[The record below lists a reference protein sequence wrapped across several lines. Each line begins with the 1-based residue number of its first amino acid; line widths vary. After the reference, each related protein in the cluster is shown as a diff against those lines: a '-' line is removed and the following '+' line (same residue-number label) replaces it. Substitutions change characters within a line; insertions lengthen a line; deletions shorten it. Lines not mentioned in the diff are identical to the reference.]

1 MLRFL
6 AFCMALTLSAVASA
20 AVYKW
25 VDAEGRVHYSDRP
38 PSEEAQIV
46 NIVSRPT
53 NRERVAA
60 RASGEQKERQATGQA
75 QEKQQK
81 ADQATQAAVN
91 SDVAKSRAK
100 QCDDAKERY
109 RVAVDSHKLY
119 KQGKDGERQ
128 YLNDTEISQARLDAR
143 RNLEE
148 SCGKG
153 AQ

>member
-6 AFCMALTLSAVASA
+6 AFCAALTLSAVASA

-25 VDAEGRVHYSDRP
+25 VDADGRVHYSDRP
-38 PSEEAQIV
+38 PEGVAQIV

-53 NRERVAA
+53 NRERLAA
-60 RASGEQKERQATGQA
+60 RAGGEQRQRVVAGQEQA
-75 QEKQQK
+75 KQK

-100 QCDDAKERY
+100 QCEEAKERY

-119 KQGKDGERQ
+119 KQGKNGERQ
-128 YLNDTEISQARLDAR
+128 YLSDAELSQARLDAR
-143 RNLEE
+143 RDRDE
-148 SCGKG
+148 SCGAG
-153 AQ
+153 AS

>member
-6 AFCMALTLSAVASA
+6 AFCAALTLSAVASA

-38 PSEEAQIV
+38 PSEDAQIV

-60 RASGEQKERQATGQA
+60 RASGEQKPRDTAGQD
-75 QEKQQK
+75 QSKQQK
-81 ADQATQAAVN
+81 ADQAAVN

-100 QCDDAKERY
+100 QCEEAKERY

-119 KQGKDGERQ
+119 KQGTNGERQ
-128 YLNDTEISQARLDAR
+128 YLNDAELSQARLDAR

>member
-6 AFCMALTLSAVASA
+6 AFCAALTLSAVASA

-25 VDAEGRVHYSDRP
+25 VDADGRVHYSDRP
-38 PSEEAQIV
+38 PEGEAQIV

-53 NRERVAA
+53 NRERLAA
-60 RASGEQKERQATGQA
+60 RAAGDQKQREAAGQEQTK
-75 QEKQQK
+75 QK

-100 QCDDAKERY
+100 QCEEAKERY
-109 RVAVDSHKLY
+109 RIAVDSHKLY
-119 KQGKDGERQ
+119 KQGKNGERQ
-128 YLNDTEISQARLDAR
+128 YLSDTELSQARLDAR

-148 SCGKG
+148 SCGAG
-153 AQ
+153 AS

>member
-6 AFCMALTLSAVASA
+6 AFCAALTLSAVAAA

-38 PSEEAQIV
+38 PSDEAQIV

-53 NRERVAA
+53 NRERMAA
-60 RASGEQKERQATGQA
+60 RSSTEQKQRDTAGQDQA
-75 QEKQQK
+75 KQQK
-81 ADQATQAAVN
+81 ADQAAVN

-100 QCDDAKERY
+100 QCEEAKERY
-109 RVAVDSHKLY
+109 RIAVDSHKLF
-119 KQGKDGERQ
+119 KQGKNGERE
-128 YLNDTEISQARLDAR
+128 YLSDSELSQARLDAR

-148 SCGKG
+148 SCGSG